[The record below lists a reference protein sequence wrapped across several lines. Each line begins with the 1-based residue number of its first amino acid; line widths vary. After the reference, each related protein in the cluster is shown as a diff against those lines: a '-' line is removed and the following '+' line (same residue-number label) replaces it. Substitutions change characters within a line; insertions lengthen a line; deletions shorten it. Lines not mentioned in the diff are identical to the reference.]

1 MKENTLETLQ
11 LLISLTMTVSDFM
24 SMNNISNSYLLV
36 TGLEINFEE
45 SDYSIV
51 EGGTLSTIIR
61 LQFRNNQNSFTVRL
75 CPLSITDTEIMGLG
89 SFIESETI
97 GEISRATPGKLLI
110 YYNNDIVLPLILM
123 KPFHLSHNSK

>member
-1 MKENTLETLQ
+1 
-11 LLISLTMTVSDFM
+11 MTVSDFM

-45 SDYSIV
+45 DDYSIE

-61 LQFRNNQNSFTVRL
+61 FQFRQNQNSFTVRL
-75 CPLSITDTEIMGLG
+75 CPLSIDDAEAMNLG
-89 SFIESETI
+89 FFIDSGTI
-97 GEISRATPGKLLI
+97 DEISRATPGRLLI